1 MKSGNLSCIVLLIS
15 IVGGGFS
22 NKPYKSR
29 SINAQ
34 LTSLHYRQDLMVES
48 DLLPSKCH
56 EVISVALQ

>member
-1 MKSGNLSCIVLLIS
+1 LLIS